1 VTSATAG
8 APKPVATAEPAARPR
23 TVTAAASL
31 TAFAALAMAVYGVV
45 LVIGGLAGKPVLA
58 ARAETAGAIFVF
70 FGLGVL
76 WVARGLAKVQPWA
89 RTPAMLMHFF
99 IVVFSY
105 PLWLQDAKYLE
116 GVPLALYGLA
126 GLTLLFVP
134 ASHAV
139 LSRTPR

>member
-8 APKPVATAEPAARPR
+8 VPESAAPAARPR
-23 TVTAAASL
+23 TVTAAAAL
-31 TAFAALAMAVYGVV
+31 TALAALAMAVYGVA
-45 LVIGGLAGKPVLA
+45 LVIGAMAGKPVLA

-70 FGLGVL
+70 FGLGIL
-76 WVARGLAKVQPWA
+76 WVAWGLAKVKPWA

-99 IVVFSY
+99 LVVFSY
-105 PLWLQDAKYLE
+105 PLWLQDAKYIE

-139 LSRTPR
+139 LSRAAR